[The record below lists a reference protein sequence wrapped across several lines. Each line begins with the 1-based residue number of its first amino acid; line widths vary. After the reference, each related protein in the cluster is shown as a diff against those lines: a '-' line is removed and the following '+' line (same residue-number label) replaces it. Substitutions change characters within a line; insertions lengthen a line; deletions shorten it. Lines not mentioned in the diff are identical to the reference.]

1 MAARIN
7 YEDNVFFVST
17 LIKALSTGI
26 VLDIDHDFF
35 GEKLLNDISFI
46 HDTLCE
52 LNQNLRENVY
62 LIRRTEYMRSL
73 LRTVQNFVE
82 FLEAMNSAQSP
93 LARDMS
99 VHAQRFAK
107 YRDEQRA
114 AAAELQRALQGAA
127 APSEENEEII
137 SSDEYR
143 FLFEDQV
150 AE

>member
-26 VLDIDHDFF
+26 VLDIDHAFF
-35 GEKLLNDISFI
+35 GEKLLHDITFI
-46 HDTLCE
+46 HDTLCT
-52 LNQNLRENVY
+52 LNQSLRENVY

-82 FLEAMNSAQSP
+82 FLEAINSAEST
-93 LARDMS
+93 LAGEMS
-99 VHAQRFAK
+99 IHAQRFSK

-127 APSEENEEII
+127 APSEETEEII

>member
-7 YEDNVFFVST
+7 YEDNVFFVSS

-26 VLDIDHDFF
+26 VLDIDHSFF
-35 GEKLLNDISFI
+35 GEKILQDISFV
-46 HDTLCE
+46 HETLRT
-52 LNQNLRENVY
+52 LDHNLRANVY

-82 FLEAMNSAQSP
+82 FLDSLSTAKSA
-93 LARDMS
+93 
-99 VHAQRFAK
+99 FAK
-107 YRDEQRA
+107 DLSRHASRFRQYRDEQRT

-127 APSEENEEII
+127 APSEETEEII

-143 FLFEDQV
+143 FLFEDQA